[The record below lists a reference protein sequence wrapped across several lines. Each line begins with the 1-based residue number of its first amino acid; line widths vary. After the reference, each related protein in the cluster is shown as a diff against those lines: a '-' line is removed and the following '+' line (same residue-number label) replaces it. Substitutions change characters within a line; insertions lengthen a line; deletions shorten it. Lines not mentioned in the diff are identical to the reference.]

1 MDINGNRILYQL
13 EKNYEKGGTKM
24 IKIFY
29 SSAYKVKHENI
40 NEENALAMLQSDIRS
55 KIIGDTKQFVYGSDG
70 VILKNNP
77 NVLYLGGFYYE
88 QPKFENCK
96 YGECENTVKNELA
109 QIDEADMVLISL
121 LQYSAIATITELLYA
136 SFKKKKTIVFCS
148 KNITQFKTE
157 YEYWFPLITGMT
169 INQDITI
176 KYVKTEDEIVSY
188 INNLKEDKVG
198 K

>member
-1 MDINGNRILYQL
+1 
-13 EKNYEKGGTKM
+13 M

-55 KIIGDTKQFVYGSDG
+55 KIIGDTKQFV
-70 VILKNNP
+70 NP

-109 QIDEADMVLISL
+109 QIDEADIVLISL

>member
-1 MDINGNRILYQL
+1 
-13 EKNYEKGGTKM
+13 M

-40 NEENALAMLQSDIRS
+40 NEENALAMLQSDTRS